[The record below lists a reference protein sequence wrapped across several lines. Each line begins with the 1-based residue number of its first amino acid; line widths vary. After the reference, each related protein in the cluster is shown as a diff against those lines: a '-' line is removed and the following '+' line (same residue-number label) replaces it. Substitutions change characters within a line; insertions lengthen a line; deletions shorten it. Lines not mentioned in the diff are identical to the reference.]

1 MNRYIFAYMWIL
13 MLSVN
18 DNQTTIHRTTEVRD
32 RVNDW
37 WGTDIAPLERKT
49 EQIVM
54 DRWGFWNVKI
64 KCRERKKSIW
74 ERILGKS

>member
-1 MNRYIFAYMWIL
+1 

-18 DNQTTIHRTTEVRD
+18 DNQATIHRTTEVRD

-54 DRWGFWNVKI
+54 DR
-64 KCRERKKSIW
+64 
-74 ERILGKS
+74 